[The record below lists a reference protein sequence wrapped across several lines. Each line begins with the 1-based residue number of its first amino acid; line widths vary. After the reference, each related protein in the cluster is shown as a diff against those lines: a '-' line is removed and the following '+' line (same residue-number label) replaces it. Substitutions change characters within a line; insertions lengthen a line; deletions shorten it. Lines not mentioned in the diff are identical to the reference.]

1 MRLFFFISG
10 LVVSVPITLF
20 ISRLADAL
28 CLILPLSLAL
38 ICSSSIV
45 APLVEEFAKA
55 YPFFYRYEMPPKS
68 LMTLGFL
75 TGLGFGIA
83 EFFLYVFLYGAPFF
97 LRIHPIFFHAAS
109 TSIVTYGISHRSTL
123 KFYALAVALHFLN
136 NLFAGLGDLWFIG
149 GVGAT
154 IAAYYLAYRYFK
166 AP

>member
-1 MRLFFFISG
+1 
-10 LVVSVPITLF
+10 
-20 ISRLADAL
+20 
-28 CLILPLSLAL
+28 
-38 ICSSSIV
+38 
-45 APLVEEFAKA
+45 
-55 YPFFYRYEMPPKS
+55 
-68 LMTLGFL
+68 MTLGFL

-83 EFFLYVFLYGAPFF
+83 EFFLYVFLFDAPFF

-136 NLFAGLGDLWFIG
+136 NLFASLGDLWFIG